1 MSPPAAVPEE
11 DRRDRPMRV
20 PGDADRVPV
29 CNGEDHTPG
38 AGERLHP
45 VLRGFGERFEWI
57 AVDAV
62 GPDSGSAAC
71 GSWLKYTTG

>member
-11 DRRDRPMRV
+11 DRRDRPVRV
-20 PGDADRVPV
+20 PDVADRVPA
-29 CNGEDHTPG
+29 CNSETIAPRT
-38 AGERLHP
+38 GERLHP